1 MKPVYLCMNAIQRH
15 HKCTYALCYECKA
28 AEDEETHA
36 RQGTNNAKR
45 RSTRFDHTD
54 ELQERRL
61 RDRMNN
67 KYDDD
72 HHLDPEALKYSCRHY
87 DRRTLIP
94 FTESNYFTTTY
105 QEKIKFDNISFPIK
119 CDECRLRLKG

>member
-15 HKCTYALCYECKA
+15 HKCTYALCYACKTS
-28 AEDEETHA
+28 EDEEAHA
-36 RQGTNNAKR
+36 RQGSINAKR
-45 RSTRFDHTD
+45 RSTRFDNTE

-61 RDRMNN
+61 RDKMNN

-72 HHLDPEALKYSCRHY
+72 HCLDPEALKYSCRHN

-94 FTESNYFTTTY
+94 FTESKYFTTTY
-105 QEKIKFDNISFPIK
+105 QEKVKYDDNAFPIK
-119 CDECRLRLKG
+119 CGECRLRLKG

>member
-1 MKPVYLCMNAIQRH
+1 MVETFESTKRRKKN
-15 HKCTYALCYECKA
+15 KCTYALCYACKS
-28 AEDEETHA
+28 AEDEEAHA

-45 RSTRFDHTD
+45 QYTCFDHTD
-54 ELQERRL
+54 ELQERQL
-61 RDRMNN
+61 HDKMNN
-67 KYDDD
+67 KYDND
-72 HHLDPEALKYSCRHY
+72 HRLDPEALKYSCHHN

-94 FTESNYFTTTY
+94 FTESDYFTTTY